1 MADISTGKKK
11 PFFDKSDGFSDR
23 PAPKVGSDWAPGVSK
38 FKKRSGKG
46 HNLSA
51 YAPKRLSS

>member
-11 PFFDKSDGFSDR
+11 PFFDQSEGFSDK
-23 PAPKVGSDWAPGVSK
+23 PGLKVGSSWRPGVSK

-46 HNLSA
+46 HNLMA
-51 YAPKRLSS
+51 YATHRPSN